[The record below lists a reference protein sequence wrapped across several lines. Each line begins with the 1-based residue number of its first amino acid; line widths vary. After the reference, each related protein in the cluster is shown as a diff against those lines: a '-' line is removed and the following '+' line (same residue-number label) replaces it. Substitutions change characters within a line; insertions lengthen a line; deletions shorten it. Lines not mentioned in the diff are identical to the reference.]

1 MPYFKAK
8 KSWTHNF
15 CILGGVIDDHTPTKD
30 NLLDLQKAGLGRKK
44 VVFENN
50 KSNHEEFIVALEKAC
65 PKLKDGGGV
74 ELLYA
79 VGGGGGQRKLE
90 TIPPGPDGY
99 SIPYLR
105 CTVCVGQAVTCV
117 RPLQQ
122 DLDLSPQSTSLFV
135 GDKDCP
141 TVECMSCGQKVNY
154 GHLRVHKEKEC
165 KESTLKVFVKAIVE
179 VKVGT

>member
-8 KSWTHNF
+8 ESWTHNF
-15 CILGGVIDDHTPTKD
+15 CILGGVIDDQTPTKD

-105 CTVCVGQAVTCV
+105 CTVCVGQAVTYV

-122 DLDLSPQSTSLFV
+122 DLDLSPQSTSLV
-135 GDKDCP
+135 LHLI
-141 TVECMSCGQKVNY
+141 ECFLSLIFN
-154 GHLRVHKEKEC
+154 
-165 KESTLKVFVKAIVE
+165 
-179 VKVGT
+179 